1 MLSLLLARGHAAEP
15 LESGGSVARARTDH
29 TLWCYSEWELNF
41 INIDG
46 AIWYIWRT
54 LETRCHSALG
64 TSAPCATS
72 GSGWARAPAGHSAAP
87 RSEGSTWGPRFYFW
101 TGGTARQRSGWE
113 CRTKEL
119 SENFS
124 TRCLFSSNINERF
137 AGMYRVFFLHNI
149 SCKLSLAM
157 FSCFAIPTQC
167 WLGPDLNATIHLD
180 VQ

>member
-1 MLSLLLARGHAAEP
+1 MEKTVNIVMLSLLLARGHAAEP

-124 TRCLFSSNINERF
+124 TRYF
-137 AGMYRVFFLHNI
+137 FFL
-149 SCKLSLAM
+149 
-157 FSCFAIPTQC
+157 
-167 WLGPDLNATIHLD
+167 ATSTRGLPECTGYVPFTLFPINSH
-180 VQ
+180 